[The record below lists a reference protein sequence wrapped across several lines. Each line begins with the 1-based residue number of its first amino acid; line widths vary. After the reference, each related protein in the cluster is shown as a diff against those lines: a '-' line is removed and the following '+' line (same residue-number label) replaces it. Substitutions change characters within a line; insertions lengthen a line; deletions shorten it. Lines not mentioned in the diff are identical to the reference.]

1 METLLQDL
9 RYAMRQLRRA
19 PGFTVTAIVTLA
31 LGIGVTVTVAALVRQ
46 ALLAPLPYPQPEQI
60 VGLAFHWPGEPPNDN
75 MTGTAGEF
83 LIRNTR
89 SFSALALLGAAD
101 TANFSLNG
109 GHAKSVSVMNVSKG
123 YFSVLGVSPHLGRG
137 FTDAEDRLPGPK
149 AAVLSYS
156 FWKNSLGGDSGVI
169 GRTIH
174 LNEQDVT
181 VVGVMPRTFR
191 AQGDGLLG
199 VVPAPDMWTALQVAP
214 TDPGYQYNN
223 YEMIA
228 RLRRG
233 VTVAQAREEL
243 NALQPRLYA
252 FAPFY
257 KKEHTRGGLN
267 ETLQMYPYADVIAS
281 SVRPSLLV
289 MTWAAAAV
297 LLLTCLNLAGLN
309 TARALH
315 RAPELALR
323 ISLGATPARLL
334 RLAVLEL
341 GLVALTGVAGA
352 VVVARL
358 LVSFLLKASPIALP
372 TLNAPSGVAALFAG
386 SVLLGLLCA
395 GLVGLPFV
403 VAASWLRRTSA
414 GGTQRISGVSRMQ
427 SGVGRSIVIAQMS
440 LALVLLSVSAMLL
453 GTFLKLRAQPLG
465 FQPEK
470 LVAFQTSLKGGHYAT
485 TLGTGQF
492 ATQVLERLRQTPG
505 VDSAAAVVGL
515 PLQRGLNDGGWT
527 AAHPDQAQ
535 TIQLRTISPGFL
547 HTTGILLLRGRAIKA
562 EDGAGQQHV
571 AVISLA
577 AAEKFFPGQS
587 AIGQTLYVDTKE
599 NGYRV
604 VGITADTPQDQLG
617 QPPDLTV
624 YAPIAQQVD
633 TMTAMLNGWFPVSF
647 VAKTEAH
654 IDMAT
659 VARKA
664 VASVD
669 PEIPVTGLTTMR
681 EVVDNSVAAPRF
693 FTQIAEGFAA
703 FALLLTA
710 IGLFG
715 LLSYQVTQR
724 TREIGIRMAL
734 GASRLRVLLGVLRMS
749 ASMALIG
756 SAIGVVAATLLH
768 PMLTRWIMDDV
779 AGLDATQTRYMLSG
793 TAAVGAALLAV
804 ALTVVIA
811 GIEPARRA
819 SRVEPMEALR
829 KE

>member
-9 RYAMRQLRRA
+9 RYALRQLRRA

-46 ALLAPLPYPQPEQI
+46 VLLAPLPYSQPQQI
-60 VGLAFHWPGEPPNDN
+60 VGVAFHWPGEPPNDS

-83 LIRNTR
+83 LMRNAR
-89 SFSALALLGAAD
+89 SFSSMALLGDAG
-101 TANFSLNG
+101 TANFAIRG
-109 GHAKSVSVMNVSKG
+109 GHARSVSVMNVSRG
-123 YFSVLGVSPHLGRG
+123 YFSVLDVSPRLGRG
-137 FTDAEDRLPGPK
+137 FTDEEDRPQGPK
-149 AAVLSYS
+149 AVVLSYG
-156 FWKNSLGGDSGVI
+156 FWKTALGGDSGVI

-181 VVGVMPRTFR
+181 VVGVMPRMFR
-191 AQGDGLLG
+191 AQGDGLQG
-199 VVPAPDMWTALQVAP
+199 EVSNPDMWTALQAGP
-214 TDPGYQYNN
+214 TDPGYKYNN

-228 RLRRG
+228 RLRPS
-233 VTVAQAREEL
+233 VTLAQSRAEL
-243 NALQPRLYA
+243 AALQPRLYA

-257 KKEHTRGGLN
+257 KQEHIRSGQN
-267 ETLQMYPYADVIAS
+267 ETLQVYPYAAVVAS
-281 SVRPSLLV
+281 TVRPSLLV
-289 MTWAAAAV
+289 MAWAAVAV

-323 ISLGATPARLL
+323 ISLGATRVRLL

-341 GLVALTGVAGA
+341 GLVAVGGVAVA

-358 LVSFLLKASPIALP
+358 LLLFLVKASPIALP
-372 TLNAPSGVAALFAG
+372 TLNAPSGVASLVAG
-386 SVLLGLLCA
+386 AVVLGLLCA
-395 GLVGLPFV
+395 GLVGAPFA
-403 VAASWLRRTSA
+403 VATSWLRRTSA
-414 GGTQRISGVSRMQ
+414 GGAQRTSGISHTQSRVS
-427 SGVGRSIVIAQMS
+427 RSIVIAQMS
-440 LALVLLSVSAMLL
+440 LALVFLSVSAMLL

-470 LVAFQTSLKGGHYAT
+470 LVAFHSSLKGDRYAT
-485 TLGTGQF
+485 TLGTDQF
-492 ATQVLERLRQTPG
+492 VNQVLDRLRQTPG
-505 VDSAAAVVGL
+505 VQTAAAIVGL
-515 PLQRGLNDGGWT
+515 PLQRGLNDSGWT
-527 AAHPDQAQ
+527 AAHPELGQ
-535 TIQLRTISPGFL
+535 TIEVRPVSPGFL
-547 HTTGILLLRGRAIKA
+547 RTMGINLIQGRDIGVD
-562 EDGAGQQHV
+562 DGAAQQHV
-571 AVISLA
+571 AVVSQA
-577 AAEKFFPGQS
+577 AAKEFWPGQS
-587 AIGQTLYVDTKE
+587 AIGQTLYVDVKE
-599 NGYRV
+599 DSYRV

-617 QPPDLTV
+617 QPPDSTV
-624 YAPIAQQVD
+624 YTPIAQQADKV
-633 TMTAMLNGWFPVSF
+633 TTMLNGWFPVSF
-647 VAKTEAH
+647 VAKTEAR

-664 VASVD
+664 VDSVD

-703 FALLLTA
+703 SALLLTA

-734 GASRLRVLLGVLRMS
+734 GASRLRVLLGILRMS
-749 ASMALIG
+749 ASMAVIG

-768 PMLTRWIMDDV
+768 PILTRWIMEYV
-779 AGLDATQTRYMLSG
+779 AGLDATQTKYLLSG
-793 TAAVGAALLAV
+793 TAAVGVALLALAV
-804 ALTVVIA
+804 TVVIA
-811 GIEPARRA
+811 GIAPARRA

-829 KE
+829 TE

>member
-9 RYAMRQLRRA
+9 RYALRQLRRA

-46 ALLAPLPYPQPEQI
+46 VLLAPLPYSQPQQI
-60 VGLAFHWPGEPPNDN
+60 VGVAFHWPGEPPNDS

-83 LIRNTR
+83 LMRNAR
-89 SFSALALLGAAD
+89 SFSSMALLGDAG
-101 TANFSLNG
+101 TANFAIRG
-109 GHAKSVSVMNVSKG
+109 GHARSVSVMNVSRG
-123 YFSVLGVSPHLGRG
+123 YFSVLDVSPRLGRG
-137 FTDAEDRLPGPK
+137 FTDEEDRPQGPK
-149 AAVLSYS
+149 AVVLSYG
-156 FWKNSLGGDSGVI
+156 FWKTALGGDSGVI

-181 VVGVMPRTFR
+181 VVGVMPRMFR
-191 AQGDGLLG
+191 AQGDGLQG
-199 VVPAPDMWTALQVAP
+199 EVSNPDMWTALQAGP
-214 TDPGYQYNN
+214 TDPGYKYNN

-228 RLRRG
+228 RLRPS
-233 VTVAQAREEL
+233 VTLAQSRAEL
-243 NALQPRLYA
+243 AALQPRLYA

-257 KKEHTRGGLN
+257 KQEHIRSGQN
-267 ETLQMYPYADVIAS
+267 ETLQVYPYAAVVAS
-281 SVRPSLLV
+281 TVRPSLLV
-289 MTWAAAAV
+289 MAWAAVAV

-323 ISLGATPARLL
+323 ISLGATRVRLL

-341 GLVALTGVAGA
+341 GLVAVGGVAVA

-358 LVSFLLKASPIALP
+358 LLLFLVKASPIALP
-372 TLNAPSGVAALFAG
+372 TLNAPSGVASLVAG
-386 SVLLGLLCA
+386 AVVLGLFCA
-395 GLVGLPFV
+395 GLVGVPFA
-403 VAASWLRRTSA
+403 VAASWMRRTSA
-414 GGTQRISGVSRMQ
+414 GGKQRTSGVSRTQ
-427 SGVGRSIVIAQMS
+427 AGIGRSIVIAQMS

-470 LVAFQTSLKGGHYAT
+470 LVAFHTSLKGDHYAT
-485 TLGTGQF
+485 TRGTDQF
-492 ATQVLERLRQTPG
+492 VTQVLARLRQTPG
-505 VDSAAAVVGL
+505 VESAAAVVGL
-515 PLQRGLNDGGWT
+515 PLQRGLNAGGWT

-535 TIQLRTISPGFL
+535 TIELRTTSPGFL
-547 HTTGILLLRGRAIKA
+547 HTTGIQLLQGRTL
-562 EDGAGQQHV
+562 ESGDGAAQQHV
-571 AVISLA
+571 AVISEA
-577 AAEKFFPGQS
+577 AAAKFWPGQS
-587 AIGQTLYVDTKE
+587 AIGQTLYVDAKDD
-599 NGYRV
+599 GYRV
-604 VGITADTPQDQLG
+604 VGITTDTPQDQLG

-624 YAPIAQQVD
+624 YTPIAQQSD
-633 TMTAMLNGWFPVSF
+633 ATTQMLNGWFPVSF

-724 TREIGIRMAL
+724 TREFGIRMAL

-749 ASMALIG
+749 ASMAIIG
-756 SAIGVVAATLLH
+756 SAIGVAVAALLH
-768 PMLTRWIMDDV
+768 PILTRWIMEYV
-779 AGLDATQTRYMLSG
+779 AGLDVTQTKYLLSG
-793 TAAVGAALLAV
+793 TAAVGAALLALV
-804 ALTVVIA
+804 VTVVIA
-811 GIEPARRA
+811 GIAPARRA

-829 KE
+829 TE